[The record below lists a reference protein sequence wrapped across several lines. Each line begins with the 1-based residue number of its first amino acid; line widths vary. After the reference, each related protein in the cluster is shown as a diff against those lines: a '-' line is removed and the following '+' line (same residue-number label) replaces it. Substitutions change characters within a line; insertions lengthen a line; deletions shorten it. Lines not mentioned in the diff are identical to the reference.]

1 MSKSFNF
8 FFVSLILF
16 SATLHTANSG
26 PTDPVTIPDANLRA
40 AIETALSKTS
50 GATITEAE
58 MNGMTGQLSV
68 GGRSISDLTG
78 LEHATGITSLLAGRN
93 SISDLSPLSRLTQL
107 TTLELD
113 SNPMTALSALKDL
126 VNLTRL
132 SARRRVTG
140 ANYRGPT
147 PLNLSFLTKLTQLD
161 YLALDVWAIQDV
173 SVLENLTA
181 LEELY
186 LRYNHIADISPLRGL
201 TSLTVLQLTFN
212 FSLTDISPLGSL
224 TALETLHLNMNSISR
239 IGSRISDISALK
251 NLTKLK
257 TLWLHST
264 NITADGLA
272 EVLPSFS
279 AMETLILDGT
289 RISDLSVL
297 DHLPSEAPL
306 RNLSVRHM
314 HDPPGA
320 IDDHGWLLKDLTPLV
335 ELIQSGDLSAPVMG
349 GQIEVR
355 LNWNL
360 DYDSIYT
367 DIPALIKLVPA
378 TVKYSPVV
386 PGLRRRSEEH
396 HIGRPRTE
404 HTFRVSAYSTF
415 SDFRSRNYY
424 EAEKVNEAFAG
435 VPVTWKVTAP
445 DGTVSEKSVPTG
457 DDGLSSFTLTLG
469 DDGETHT
476 IEAIVPKNPEEERP
490 EADGPS
496 HEELKVTFT
505 ATADR
510 TVPPPPRTA
519 LATLTPL
526 TVTFADYPEEKPID
540 EFTLTIRFSEPV
552 IGFETED
559 ITVETELT
567 SGEGTATLVDLTPET
582 PVRPDRPDPDPI
594 QTYTATVALPD
605 RARGSVRLIV
615 KADAAI
621 TPVTAPVEKIGPAS
635 NTPSDPI
642 EFGRSVVICPPSVV
656 PMDTVI
662 FNEFH
667 NASDDTRDWVELKNI
682 SNEPVSLREW
692 EVSLVL
698 PHAISPAAPQWE
710 ILAMDREVATF
721 GDYTLPAGGILL
733 IVNTH
738 PSETDLIRGQNIEDP
753 NRNPDLLPKY
763 LIAPE
768 MKLPS
773 SFLLILR
780 RVRDKNGQWEGFE
793 DLAGDYHKD
802 DVNYAT
808 NIWPLRCTPVY
819 TGTKARFT
827 EGDVYQRVMMPKFS
841 ARTFVSTLQPMKR
854 GYLEG
859 AWTLS
864 ESHGGLGY
872 RPGAPLET
880 SLGTPGYPVPGLPT
894 EKGWETISFSEVMYA
909 TNDNGAPSQWIE
921 LYNRTSEIVD
931 LTDWRLVIEARDSP
945 SVQRWTSLRLKSLH
959 IGPNQTVLLVGRTAR
974 SSGNIPADRIY
985 DLYRR
990 NAEAFRRLGKGAN
1003 RFLGSEGFALR
1014 LFSPDGGLVDVAGNL
1029 DGRQTPDTPKWQ
1041 LPDGW
1046 TETGK
1051 RTSLIRVYDNRVP
1064 GLGTVSESFVRAAD
1078 TALLKGYSYYGLP
1091 TDNGTPGYRQGS
1103 PLPVTLSSVRAERA
1117 EGAVVVK
1124 WTTASEMENAGF
1136 YLLRSRESQ
1145 TGFVEVNPTLIP
1157 GAGTTAERSTYTYQ
1171 DTTAQPNLPYYYR
1184 LEEVSL
1190 SGKRRAVATVRL
1202 RGHLSAVGKTL
1213 YKWADLKVR

>member
-1 MSKSFNF
+1 MVWSGGKTREGSTYHYSGREVCWDTDVQYRQASKESVGGWRENRRQVLKKMKFLCGMFCF
-8 FFVSLILF
+8 FIAMLSSGVPV
-16 SATLHTANSG
+16 AAG
-26 PTDPVTIPDANLRA
+26 PTDPVTISDNALRA
-40 AIETALSKTS
+40 AIESKLGKTS

-147 PLNLSFLTKLTQLD
+147 PLNLSFLTKLTKLE

-173 SVLENLTA
+173 SVLANLTA

-251 NLTKLK
+251 NLTKLE

-415 SDFRSRNYY
+415 SDHRTRSYY

-445 DGTVSEKSVPTG
+445 DGTETETQALTG
-457 DDGLSSFTLTLG
+457 DDGLVEVTITLG
-469 DDGETHT
+469 NHGETHT
-476 IEAIVPKNPEEERP
+476 VEAVVPANERAAT
-490 EADGPS
+490 EGPS
-496 HEELKVTFT
+496 HPELKVTFT

-510 TVPPPPRTA
+510 TAPPPPGTA
-519 LATLTPL
+519 LAPLTPL
-526 TVTFADYPEEKPID
+526 TVTFEDYPEEKPID
-540 EFTLTIRFSEPV
+540 EFTLTI
-552 IGFETED
+552 
-559 ITVETELT
+559 
-567 SGEGTATLVDLTPET
+567 
-582 PVRPDRPDPDPI
+582 
-594 QTYTATVALPD
+594 
-605 RARGSVRLIV
+605 
-615 KADAAI
+615 
-621 TPVTAPVEKIGPAS
+621 KI
-635 NTPSDPI
+635 
-642 EFGRSVVICPPSVV
+642 
-656 PMDTVI
+656 
-662 FNEFH
+662 
-667 NASDDTRDWVELKNI
+667 L
-682 SNEPVSLREW
+682 
-692 EVSLVL
+692 
-698 PHAISPAAPQWE
+698 
-710 ILAMDREVATF
+710 
-721 GDYTLPAGGILL
+721 
-733 IVNTH
+733 
-738 PSETDLIRGQNIEDP
+738 
-753 NRNPDLLPKY
+753 
-763 LIAPE
+763 
-768 MKLPS
+768 
-773 SFLLILR
+773 
-780 RVRDKNGQWEGFE
+780 
-793 DLAGDYHKD
+793 
-802 DVNYAT
+802 
-808 NIWPLRCTPVY
+808 
-819 TGTKARFT
+819 
-827 EGDVYQRVMMPKFS
+827 
-841 ARTFVSTLQPMKR
+841 
-854 GYLEG
+854 
-859 AWTLS
+859 
-864 ESHGGLGY
+864 
-872 RPGAPLET
+872 
-880 SLGTPGYPVPGLPT
+880 
-894 EKGWETISFSEVMYA
+894 
-909 TNDNGAPSQWIE
+909 
-921 LYNRTSEIVD
+921 
-931 LTDWRLVIEARDSP
+931 
-945 SVQRWTSLRLKSLH
+945 
-959 IGPNQTVLLVGRTAR
+959 
-974 SSGNIPADRIY
+974 
-985 DLYRR
+985 
-990 NAEAFRRLGKGAN
+990 
-1003 RFLGSEGFALR
+1003 
-1014 LFSPDGGLVDVAGNL
+1014 
-1029 DGRQTPDTPKWQ
+1029 
-1041 LPDGW
+1041 
-1046 TETGK
+1046 
-1051 RTSLIRVYDNRVP
+1051 
-1064 GLGTVSESFVRAAD
+1064 
-1078 TALLKGYSYYGLP
+1078 
-1091 TDNGTPGYRQGS
+1091 
-1103 PLPVTLSSVRAERA
+1103 
-1117 EGAVVVK
+1117 
-1124 WTTASEMENAGF
+1124 
-1136 YLLRSRESQ
+1136 
-1145 TGFVEVNPTLIP
+1145 
-1157 GAGTTAERSTYTYQ
+1157 
-1171 DTTAQPNLPYYYR
+1171 
-1184 LEEVSL
+1184 
-1190 SGKRRAVATVRL
+1190 
-1202 RGHLSAVGKTL
+1202 
-1213 YKWADLKVR
+1213 

>member
-8 FFVSLILF
+8 FSVSIILF
-16 SATLHTANSG
+16 FATLHTANSG
-26 PTDPVTIPDANLRA
+26 PTDPVTIPDAALRA
-40 AIETALSKTS
+40 ALETELGKTA

-58 MNGMTGQLSV
+58 MNDMTGQLNVQS
-68 GGRSISDLTG
+68 RSISNLTG
-78 LEHATGITSLLAGRN
+78 LEHATGITSLLARSN
-93 SISDLSPLSRLTQL
+93 SISDLSPLSGLTQL
-107 TTLELD
+107 TTLNLD

-132 SARRRVTG
+132 SARRSVTG

-147 PLNLSFLTKLTQLD
+147 PLNLSFLTKLTKLE

-279 AMETLILDGT
+279 AMEYLILDGT

-415 SDFRSRNYY
+415 SDYRTRSYY

-445 DGTVSEKSVPTG
+445 DGTETETQALTG
-457 DDGLSSFTLTLG
+457 DDGLVEVTITLG
-469 DDGETHT
+469 NHGETHRV
-476 IEAIVPKNPEEERP
+476 EAVVPANERAAT
-490 EADGPS
+490 EGPS
-496 HEELKVTFT
+496 HPELKVTFT

-510 TVPPPPRTA
+510 TAPPPPRTA

-540 EFTLTIRFSEPV
+540 EFTLTVKFSEPV
-552 IGFETED
+552 IGFEKAD
-559 ITVETELT
+559 ITVDTELT
-567 SGEGTATLVDLTPET
+567 SGKGEATLVDLTPET
-582 PVRPDRPDPDPI
+582 PIHPDRPDPEPI
-594 QTYTATVALPD
+594 QTYTATVQLPD
-605 RARGSVRLIV
+605 WARGTVTLIV
-615 KADAAI
+615 RKNAAI
-621 TPVTAPVEKIGPAS
+621 APFDLIGPEAD
-635 NTPSDPI
+635 TPSDPI
-642 EFGRSVVICPPSVV
+642 EFGRRRVIVCPPSVV
-656 PMDTVI
+656 PMDRVI
-662 FNEFH
+662 FNEFR
-667 NASDDTRDWVELKNI
+667 NASDDIHDWIELKNI
-682 SNEPVSLREW
+682 SDEDVSLAEW
-692 EVSLVL
+692 EVSLVV
-698 PHAISPAAPQWE
+698 PHAISPATPQWE
-710 ILAMDREVATF
+710 ILAMDRDVVAF
-721 GDYTLPAGGILL
+721 GDSTLPAGGILL

-738 PSETDLIRGQNIEDP
+738 PSETDLIRGQNIENP
-753 NRNPDLLPKY
+753 NSNPDLFPKY

-768 MKLPS
+768 MRLPNTPY
-773 SFLLILR
+773 LLILR
-780 RVRDKNGQWEGFE
+780 SVRDQNGKYEGFE

-808 NIWPLRCTPVY
+808 NVWPLRCTPVY
-819 TGTKARFT
+819 TGTAAQFT
-827 EGDVYQRVMMPKFS
+827 VGDVYQRVMAPKFS
-841 ARTFVSTLQPMKR
+841 ANAWVSTLQPEKR
-854 GYLEG
+854 GYLKG

-864 ESHGGLGY
+864 DSHGGLGY
-872 RPGAPLET
+872 DPGASAET
-880 SLGTPGYPVPGLPT
+880 SLGTPGYPVPGPPS
-894 EKGWETISFSEVMYA
+894 EKGWGSISFSEVMYA
-909 TNDNGAPSQWIE
+909 TNDNGGLSQWIE
-921 LYNRTSEIVD
+921 LYNSTTEIVD
-931 LTDWRLVIEARDSP
+931 LTDWRLVIEARDSKT
-945 SVQRWTSLRLKSLH
+945 VQRWASLRLKSLH
-959 IGPNQTVLLVGRTAR
+959 IGPNQTVLLVGRKAR
-974 SSGNIPADRIY
+974 SSGNIPTDRIY

-990 NAEAFRRLGKGAN
+990 NIAAFRRLGEGAN

-1014 LFSPDGGLVDVAGNL
+1014 LFSRDGVLVDVAGNL
-1029 DGRQTPDTPKWQ
+1029 DGRRTPDKPKWE
-1041 LPDGW
+1041 LPEGW

-1051 RTSLIRVYDNRVP
+1051 RTSLIRAYDNRVP
-1064 GLGTVSESFVRAAD
+1064 GLGTVSDSFVRAAD
-1078 TALLKGYSYYGLP
+1078 TALLKGYSYWGLP

-1103 PLPVTLSSVRAERA
+1103 PLPVTVSSVRASRTDT
-1117 EGAVVVK
+1117 GVVVN
-1124 WTTASEMENAGF
+1124 WTTVSEMENAGF
-1136 YLLRSRESQ
+1136 YVLRSQHRT
-1145 TGFVEVNPTLIP
+1145 TGFVRVTPSLIL
-1157 GAGTTAERSTYTYQ
+1157 GAGTTAERHTYTYT
-1171 DTTAQPNLPYYYR
+1171 DTTAQSNVPYYYR

-1190 SGKRRAVATVRL
+1190 SGERRAVTTVRL
-1202 RGHLSAVGKTL
+1202 RGHLSAAGKSL
-1213 YKWADLKVR
+1213 GKWADVKELP